1 MRIIFIFFL
10 YLCIACSCNSKTK
23 LELKDLSRDTII
35 HLTSRSHNPTTIIFK
50 VSGFANDTFMLQ
62 EFLKIPGGAVDSSFK
77 LDCYTKDYSLS
88 YKALKA
94 KKGNLIIEYSI
105 P

>member
-1 MRIIFIFFL
+1 VAAQYAVM
-10 YLCIACSCNSKTK
+10 
-23 LELKDLSRDTII
+23 
-35 HLTSRSHNPTTIIFK
+35 P
-50 VSGFANDTFMLQ
+50 DTFMLQ

-94 KKGNLIIEYSI
+94 KKAIL
-105 P
+105 